1 MNFIYISPQFPTTN
15 IYFCKKLKE
24 NGVNV
29 LAIADESY
37 DLLDNDLKSVL
48 TEYYKVSSLE
58 NYDEV
63 LKAVAF
69 FTFKYGKIDWI
80 ESNNEYWLQ
89 LDAQLRTDFNVT
101 TGIKNEEI
109 LNIKEKSKMKKFYR
123 DAKIP
128 VARHLIV
135 NTIEEA
141 KEFIKKVGYPVIVK
155 PDNGVGSNNTFKIS
169 NDEELQD
176 FFNLDINVKYIM
188 EEYIVG
194 DIESYDAIINSKGE
208 PLFESSIVFPPSI
221 MDVVNEG
228 LDISCYVRKEMPV
241 KLKEIGR
248 RAVKSFGVKSR
259 FVHMEFFK
267 LLEDKRGIGKKG
279 DYVGLEVNMRPSG
292 GITPQMH
299 NYARNT
305 DVFQIWADMITHD
318 EIKNVSLN
326 EDMENN
332 FCVYVSRK
340 DKYNYLHSHEE
351 ILETF
356 KNDIMISERLP
367 ELYSAAMGDYLYIAK
382 FKTENEKN
390 YFIDYVIKK

>member
-29 LAIADESY
+29 LAIADEPYEALGEELTS
-37 DLLDNDLKSVL
+37 SL

-89 LDAQLRTDFNVT
+89 LDAKLRTDFNIT
-101 TGIKNEEI
+101 SGIKNKEI
-109 LNIKEKSKMKKFYR
+109 LNIKEKSKMKKFYKE
-123 DAKIP
+123 AKIP
-128 VARHLIV
+128 VARHLLV
-135 NTIEEA
+135 NKKEEA
-141 KEFIKKVGYPVIVK
+141 VNFIKEVGYPVIVK

-169 NDEELQD
+169 NDEQLKE
-176 FFNLDINVKYIM
+176 FFDMNIEVQYIM

-194 DIESYDAIINSKGE
+194 DIESYDAIVNSKGE

-228 LDISCYVRKEMPV
+228 LDISCYVRKEMPES
-241 KLKEIGR
+241 LKEIGR
-248 RAVKSFGVKSR
+248 RAVKSFNVRSR

-267 LLEDKRGIGKKG
+267 LLKDKKGIGKKG

-318 EIKNVSLN
+318 EIKNANLN

-340 DKYNYLHSHEE
+340 DKYNYVYSHED
-351 ILETF
+351 ILTKF
-356 KNDIMISERLP
+356 KDQIMISERLP

-382 FKTENEKN
+382 FKTEQEKN
-390 YFIDYVIKK
+390 DFVDYVIKK